1 MTSTCPDCK
10 KTFQVLCECTRTNYL
25 MSPLEEAESMFDYYD
40 ENKVDENK
48 VKNAPAPAPAPARYD
63 WDENVSGDL
72 QNITICEIF
81 GEECTWS
88 KLANLSADPD
98 TESQLVVRIHYY
110 NEGKFFHV
118 RAFVNNSGILDRHYA
133 RCGTPGETFPHHMIE
148 ELETYF
154 PGCLGDDDQ
163 SAENTR
169 SYCDDPNPEFNPF
182 GLSRQKDFDAVTEF
196 DQHIEEHLLLQDFSP
211 EDQAEIRE
219 YATIHQL
226 TIRESIEYQTHCHN
240 CGKETP
246 EGLISSGSHQYCSSR
261 CQEYS
266 ETYCYSCVYEGECL
280 VCANWADETVFEE
293 TVFDETV
300 FV

>member
-10 KTFQVLCECTRTNYL
+10 KTFQVLCQCTRTNYL

-40 ENKVDENK
+40 ENKVKNK
-48 VKNAPAPAPAPARYD
+48 
-63 WDENVSGDL
+63 
-72 QNITICEIF
+72 
-81 GEECTWS
+81 
-88 KLANLSADPD
+88 
-98 TESQLVVRIHYY
+98 
-110 NEGKFFHV
+110 
-118 RAFVNNSGILDRHYA
+118 
-133 RCGTPGETFPHHMIE
+133 
-148 ELETYF
+148 
-154 PGCLGDDDQ
+154 
-163 SAENTR
+163 R
-169 SYCDDPNPEFNPF
+169 SYCDDPNPDFNLF
-182 GLSRQKDFDAVTEF
+182 GLSLEKHFDAVADF
-196 DQHIEEHLLLQDFSP
+196 DQHIEEHLLLQDFSD

-219 YATIHQL
+219 YASIHQL
-226 TIRESIEYQTHCHN
+226 TIRESVEYQTHCHN

-280 VCANWADETVFEE
+280 VCANWANE

>member
-1 MTSTCPDCK
+1 MTSTCSDCK

-40 ENKVDENK
+40 ENQVDEN
-48 VKNAPAPAPAPARYD
+48 
-63 WDENVSGDL
+63 
-72 QNITICEIF
+72 
-81 GEECTWS
+81 
-88 KLANLSADPD
+88 
-98 TESQLVVRIHYY
+98 
-110 NEGKFFHV
+110 
-118 RAFVNNSGILDRHYA
+118 
-133 RCGTPGETFPHHMIE
+133 
-148 ELETYF
+148 
-154 PGCLGDDDQ
+154 
-163 SAENTR
+163 
-169 SYCDDPNPEFNPF
+169 
-182 GLSRQKDFDAVTEF
+182 KDFDAVTDF

-219 YATIHQL
+219 YASIHQL
-226 TIRESIEYQTHCHN
+226 TIRESVEYQTHCHN

-280 VCANWADETVFEE
+280 VCANWA
-293 TVFDETV
+293 V

>member
-1 MTSTCPDCK
+1 MTSTCSDCK

-40 ENKVDENK
+40 ENQVDENK
-48 VKNAPAPAPAPARYD
+48 VKN
-63 WDENVSGDL
+63 
-72 QNITICEIF
+72 
-81 GEECTWS
+81 
-88 KLANLSADPD
+88 
-98 TESQLVVRIHYY
+98 
-110 NEGKFFHV
+110 
-118 RAFVNNSGILDRHYA
+118 
-133 RCGTPGETFPHHMIE
+133 
-148 ELETYF
+148 
-154 PGCLGDDDQ
+154 
-163 SAENTR
+163 TR
-169 SYCDDPNPEFNPF
+169 SYCDDTNPEFNPF
-182 GLSRQKDFDAVTEF
+182 GLSWQKDFDAVTEF

-219 YATIHQL
+219 YASIHQL
-226 TIRESIEYQTHCHN
+226 TIRESVEYQTHCHN

-300 FV
+300 FDETVFV